1 MNAPVRSPSDGPGL
15 FCFFLG
21 GRSCQYRETAA
32 TALPDWRDGIDAEID
47 IDGIARS
54 GRREAPIR
62 PLLEAQAMA
71 QALKKP
77 ALCSGLR
84 LLVVEDEIMISSLVE
99 DMLAELGHRV
109 VGMATS
115 VEEAASLADRDDFDV
130 ALLDLNLQGETVEA
144 IAATLVRRG
153 KPFVFTTGY
162 GDRAIPPAFKDRP
175 MLAKP
180 YQLDQLGE
188 MLARV
193 AAK

>member
-1 MNAPVRSPSDGPGL
+1 VRGN
-15 FCFFLG
+15 
-21 GRSCQYRETAA
+21 
-32 TALPDWRDGIDAEID
+32 
-47 IDGIARS
+47 
-54 GRREAPIR
+54 RREAPIR
-62 PLLEAQAMA
+62 PRFETQAMA

-77 ALCSGLR
+77 APRGGLR
-84 LLVVEDEIMISSLVE
+84 LLVVEDEVMIASLVE
-99 DMLAELGHRV
+99 DMLAELGHQV
-109 VGMATS
+109 VALATS
-115 VEEAASLADRDDFDV
+115 VEEAAGLADRDDFDV
-130 ALLDLNLQGETVEA
+130 ALLDLNLQGQTVDA
-144 IAATLVRRG
+144 IAATLARRG